1 MKVLIRQTMFETKL
15 FLRRRDELFWSL
27 AFPVFFIVLFGLI
40 YGDTQ
45 WGDIRA
51 IDYLLPGII
60 VMAVMITGIMVS
72 GTSFAEDR
80 EKGIFRRLS
89 VTPLK
94 KHTVIGA
101 QIINRYLIILVQT
114 FILLLIGI
122 VAFNINIVGN
132 YAAFWLILTLG
143 AICFLTIG
151 FSLTSLMRTAKS
163 ATPIGMIVFFLL
175 LFLGRILFPV
185 DVMPK
190 GLDYVSNVLPTTY
203 LNDALRIV
211 IIEGNSIADVWLEL
225 LVVLGWMVVCLV
237 LAIRF
242 FRWE

>member
-1 MKVLIRQTMFETKL
+1 MLETKL
-15 FLRRRDELFWSL
+15 FLRSRDGLFWTL

-40 YGDTQ
+40 YGDTR

-60 VMAVMITGIMVS
+60 VMALMITSIMATA
-72 GTSFAEDR
+72 TSFAEER
-80 EKGIFRRLS
+80 EKGIYRRLS

-94 KHTVIGA
+94 KQVILGA

-114 FILLLIGI
+114 LILLLIGI
-122 VAFNINIVGN
+122 LAFKINIAGN
-132 YAAFWLILTLG
+132 YATFWLILTLG
-143 AICFLTIG
+143 SVCFLTIA
-151 FSLTSLMRTAKS
+151 FSLTGLMRTAKS

-175 LFLGRILFPV
+175 LFLGRILFPI
-185 DVMPK
+185 DVLPK
-190 GLDYVSNVLPTTY
+190 GLDYISNVLPTSY

-211 IIEGNSIADVWLEL
+211 IIEGRGIADIWLEL
-225 LVVLGWMVVCLV
+225 LAVLGWTVVCLA
-237 LAIRF
+237 LSIRF